1 MNILK
6 GTEFLFSL
14 THPEESSAMQALKD
28 YLENMYFG

>member
-6 GTEFLFSL
+6 RTEFLFSL
-14 THPEESSAMQALKD
+14 AHPETADSMQALKD

>member
-6 GTEFLFSL
+6 GTEFLFSI
-14 THPEESSAMQALKD
+14 THPEAATAMQALKD